1 MNKNDF
7 CYLIYKNKKSM
18 KICRKCNTEKEISL
32 YPKDKACKDGIS
44 NICKECHKIRCKEY
58 DKENKEKVGKRKK
71 EKYENNKIDILEK
84 AKEYYLNNKEYKN
97 SYSKNYYEINKE
109 NILKYRKDYYL
120 NNKEIILSK
129 AKFNYDNI
137 SSSWSKE
144 EREILNREN
153 RIRYSKNKEN
163 ILEKRRKVHSLR
175 MKNDVLYRL
184 SKNIRTSIRESL
196 RIDGRKKSK
205 RTEEILGCNIED
217 FKIYLESKFEDWMT
231 WGNRGLYNGEL
242 DYGWDIDHI
251 TPLASAETEEELLRL
266 NHYTNLQ
273 PLCSKVNRDIK
284 RDILDF

>member
-1 MNKNDF
+1 
-7 CYLIYKNKKSM
+7 M
-18 KICRKCNTEKEISL
+18 KVCRKCNIEKELSL
-32 YPKDKACKDGIS
+32 YPKDKACRDGIS

-58 DKENKEKVGKRKK
+58 NKEKKEKIGKRKK

-84 AKEYYLNNKEYKN
+84 AKEYYLNNKEHRNY
-97 SYSKNYYEINKE
+97 YSKNYYEINKE
-109 NILKYRKDYYL
+109 SLLKYRKVYYL

-137 SSSWSKE
+137 TWSKE
-144 EREILNREN
+144 ERDRYNKEN

-163 ILEKRRKVHSLR
+163 IHKRRREIHLLR
-175 MKNDVLYRL
+175 MENDVLYRL

-196 RIDGRKKSK
+196 KSNGYRKCNK
-205 RTEEILGCNIED
+205 TEKILGITVIE

-231 WGNRGLYNGEL
+231 WDNRGLYNGEL
-242 DYGWDIDHI
+242 NYGWDIDHI
-251 TPLASAETEEELLRL
+251 IPLASAETEEDLLKL